1 MNTTILLLILLSR
14 LNVKNAAKHDE
25 DPSISPLLSIF
36 DVVVI
41 GAAEG
46 AKYI

>member
-14 LNVKNAAKHDE
+14 LNVKKAAKEAE

-36 DVVVI
+36 YLAVI